1 MNFLKTMLASMLGT
15 FIVILVMSFI
25 GFIIAFGIIVTA
37 TADQQA
43 KISPSSVL
51 YLDFAQPIPERTP
64 KSPFI
69 PIPTGLGKSA
79 GLNDL
84 LKNIAKAKD
93 DPNIR
98 GIYLNCE
105 NIMAGISTT
114 DEIRGALI
122 AFKES
127 GKFVIS
133 YGNYYTQPAY
143 YLATAADRVFLN
155 PEGGMLFKGLHA
167 QLLFLKGTLEKLDVQ
182 VQVIRHGKFKSAA
195 EPFFLD
201 RMSPEN
207 RRQITEVITSVWDRM
222 LSGISVSRGIESA
235 ELNRIADGLLI
246 QTAQDA
252 LHYKLVDKLLYKDE
266 LLADIRNR
274 LDLDSLH
281 KIPFVSLDQ
290 YMNVPSGIP
299 ASTSG
304 RIAVI
309 YASGDVV
316 DGEGS
321 EESIGGDKISRVI
334 RKVREDKKVKAVV
347 FRINSGGGSA
357 LASEVIWREI
367 ALTAKEKP
375 VVSSFGDVAASGG
388 YYIACASTKIVAN
401 PTTITGSIGVWAA
414 IPNLKGLMNNKLG
427 ITFDNAKTHANAD
440 FISLVEPLSSY
451 QTEILQ
457 KDVDHIYDVFANHVS
472 EGRKMSLETV
482 DNLGQ
487 GRIWSG
493 TEALRLGL
501 VDTLGGF
508 DAAVKLAARLAKLTE
523 YRLSAL
529 PAQKDPLQQLL
540 EELSGE
546 SSPEV
551 FLKQTLREDYTYYQV
566 LKTIR
571 EMKGIQARM
580 PFTLQ
585 IQ

>member
-1 MNFLKTMLASMLGT
+1 
-15 FIVILVMSFI
+15 
-25 GFIIAFGIIVTA
+25 
-37 TADQQA
+37 
-43 KISPSSVL
+43 
-51 YLDFAQPIPERTP
+51 
-64 KSPFI
+64 
-69 PIPTGLGKSA
+69 
-79 GLNDL
+79 
-84 LKNIAKAKD
+84 
-93 DPNIR
+93 
-98 GIYLNCE
+98 
-105 NIMAGISTT
+105 
-114 DEIRGALI
+114 
-122 AFKES
+122 
-127 GKFVIS
+127 
-133 YGNYYTQPAY
+133 
-143 YLATAADRVFLN
+143 
-155 PEGGMLFKGLHA
+155 
-167 QLLFLKGTLEKLDVQ
+167 
-182 VQVIRHGKFKSAA
+182 
-195 EPFFLD
+195 
-201 RMSPEN
+201 
-207 RRQITEVITSVWDRM
+207 
-222 LSGISVSRGIESA
+222 
-235 ELNRIADGLLI
+235 
-246 QTAQDA
+246 
-252 LHYKLVDKLLYKDE
+252 VDKLLYKDE
-266 LLADIRNR
+266 LLADLRNR

-508 DAAVKLAARLAKLTE
+508 NAAVKLAARLAKLTE